1 MAYSEK
7 QREYNKKY
15 DAKTYKM
22 QSIKMKIA
30 NAEALDR
37 YIKVNNITSKNRFII
52 DLINAAIGYNDK

>member
-15 DAKTYKM
+15 DAKTYKI
-22 QSIKMKIA
+22 QSIKMKKENVA
-30 NAEALDR
+30 ALDR